1 MNYTKDLLQIRK
13 KKLLVVLGCAMIML
27 SIWYIPVKWMNEEP
41 ISIFD
46 WGFMV
51 VFLLNGTIQL
61 LHGLGINE
69 ERLFGKAYITINDTG
84 LRIKTAALAKEQSV
98 NWNEVSSIHVG
109 KWSVNFLQT
118 NLNIKQIYLSKL
130 DKETQQEVKEAIM
143 AVADKNGIPNKSEE

>member
-84 LRIKTAALAKEQSV
+84 LRIKTAALANEQLV
-98 NWNEVSSIHVG
+98 DWNDVSSIHVG

-118 NLNIKQIYLSKL
+118 NLNIKQIHLSKL

>member
-1 MNYTKDLLQIRK
+1 M
-13 KKLLVVLGCAMIML
+13 
-27 SIWYIPVKWMNEEP
+27 
-41 ISIFD
+41 
-46 WGFMV
+46 
-51 VFLLNGTIQL
+51 
-61 LHGLGINE
+61 GINE

-109 KWSVNFLQT
+109 KWNVNFLQT

>member
-1 MNYTKDLLQIRK
+1 
-13 KKLLVVLGCAMIML
+13 ML

-69 ERLFGKAYITINDTG
+69 VRLFGKAYITINDTG

-98 NWNEVSSIHVG
+98 DWNDVSSIHVG

>member
-1 MNYTKDLLQIRK
+1 MNYTKDLQQIRK

-27 SIWYIPVKWMNEEP
+27 SIWYIPVKWMNKEP

>member
-13 KKLLVVLGCAMIML
+13 KKLLVVLGCTLIVL
-27 SIWYIPVKWMNEEP
+27 SIWYIPIKWIEKEP
-41 ISIFD
+41 VSILD
-46 WGFMV
+46 WCV
-51 VFLLNGTIQL
+51 AAVFLLNGTVQL

-143 AVADKNGIPNKSEE
+143 AVADKNGIPKKSEE

>member
-143 AVADKNGIPNKSEE
+143 AVADKNRIPNKSEE

>member
-1 MNYTKDLLQIRK
+1 MNYTKDLQQIRK
-13 KKLLVVLGCAMIML
+13 KKLFVVLGCTLIVL
-27 SIWYIPVKWMNEEP
+27 SIWYIPIKWIGKEP
-41 ISIFD
+41 VSILD
-46 WGFMV
+46 WCV
-51 VFLLNGTIQL
+51 AAVFLLNGTVQL

-84 LRIKTAALAKEQSV
+84 LRIKTAALANEQLV
-98 NWNEVSSIHVG
+98 DWNDVSSIHVG

-143 AVADKNGIPNKSEE
+143 AVVDKNGIPNKSEE

>member
-1 MNYTKDLLQIRK
+1 MNYTKDLLKIRK

>member
-98 NWNEVSSIHVG
+98 DWNDVSSIHVG

-118 NLNIKQIYLSKL
+118 NLDIKQIHLSKL
-130 DKETQQEVKEAIM
+130 DKETLQEVKEAII
-143 AVADKNGIPNKSEE
+143 AIADKNGIPNKSEE

>member
-1 MNYTKDLLQIRK
+1 MNYTKDLQQIHK
-13 KKLLVVLGCAMIML
+13 KKLPVVLGCTMIVL
-27 SIWYIPVKWMNEEP
+27 SVWYIPIKWLDKEP

-46 WGFMV
+46 WCV
-51 VFLLNGTIQL
+51 AAVFLLNGTVQL

-84 LRIKTAALAKEQSV
+84 LRIKTAALANEQLV
-98 NWNEVSSIHVG
+98 DWNDVSSIHVG

-143 AVADKNGIPNKSEE
+143 AVADKNRIPNKSEE

>member
-69 ERLFGKAYITINDTG
+69 ERLFGKAYIT
-84 LRIKTAALAKEQSV
+84 L
-98 NWNEVSSIHVG
+98 
-109 KWSVNFLQT
+109 
-118 NLNIKQIYLSKL
+118 LSG
-130 DKETQQEVKEAIM
+130 V
-143 AVADKNGIPNKSEE
+143 

>member
-1 MNYTKDLLQIRK
+1 
-13 KKLLVVLGCAMIML
+13 ML
-27 SIWYIPVKWMNEEP
+27 SIWYIPVKWMNKEP

-143 AVADKNGIPNKSEE
+143 AVADKNRIPNKSEE

>member
-1 MNYTKDLLQIRK
+1 
-13 KKLLVVLGCAMIML
+13 ML

-69 ERLFGKAYITINDTG
+69 VRLFGKAYITINDTG

-98 NWNEVSSIHVG
+98 DWNDVSSIHVG

-118 NLNIKQIYLSKL
+118 NLNIKQIHLSKL

-143 AVADKNGIPNKSEE
+143 AVADKNRIPNKSEE

>member
-1 MNYTKDLLQIRK
+1 MNYTKDLQQIRK

-69 ERLFGKAYITINDTG
+69 VRLFGKAYITINDTG

-98 NWNEVSSIHVG
+98 DWNDVSSIHVG

>member
-1 MNYTKDLLQIRK
+1 
-13 KKLLVVLGCAMIML
+13 ML

>member
-1 MNYTKDLLQIRK
+1 MIILA
-13 KKLLVVLGCAMIML
+13 VL
-27 SIWYIPVKWMNEEP
+27 YIPVKWIEEDSV
-41 ISIFD
+41 SIFD

-98 NWNEVSSIHVG
+98 DWNDVSSIHVG

-118 NLNIKQIYLSKL
+118 NLNIKQIQLSKL
-130 DKETQQEVKEAIM
+130 DMETLQEVKEAIM
-143 AVADKNGIPNKSEE
+143 AVADKNGISRSDEVVPCS